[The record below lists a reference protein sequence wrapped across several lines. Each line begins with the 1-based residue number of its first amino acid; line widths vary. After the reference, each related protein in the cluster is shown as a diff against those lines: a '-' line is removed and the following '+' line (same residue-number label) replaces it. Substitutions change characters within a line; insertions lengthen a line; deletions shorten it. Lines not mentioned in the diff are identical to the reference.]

1 MNGKTPFPNFPV
13 LFITTTHPGWGYGH
27 ARRVISLVKEF
38 SRSQWHC
45 EVVDVV
51 FEKKNE
57 PCPDLLDTQFPST
70 TTNPSNIK
78 WPITFNV
85 IRSLS
90 AFHDWITGKFFSLVV
105 IDRREPPPTIIEK
118 IKALGD
124 IPIVAFDI
132 RANIPQPKKTRNHN
146 LVAHLKALGKITYV
160 INSIPSLE
168 NNWANLNGLCYLYLP
183 RNINPSHPTPQKK
196 THKKIKSDKREMLLY
211 LGEFSNREYITEAI
225 TQVGDYIISIE
236 SKQIEKSS
244 QKKGNDQET
253 LITVITSEKNFDIVK
268 TQLNRISDS
277 FPQKISY
284 RLLTFN
290 PNGIDWTGITILFV
304 HFGLM
309 GIEGIRKGI
318 PTYFLEPTPYHR
330 QLVQHYFP
338 QMLLS
343 QAIIKKKVIERKAHI
358 ENIGNKH
365 KQIIKILK
373 EFALSS
379 NLGKSQNRQRK
390 EVDSQKCD
398 LCYGNLSIK
407 QRQSWMNLSQC
418 CDCKS
423 YHLQPFFSISTSS
436 EDGRRLWD
444 APQENY
450 DMDYFIGEYEKSYGR
465 SYRDDEVVIKGFAR
479 NRMEMIEHLIKE
491 KKNRKQNRL
500 LDVGCAYGFF
510 LDIAK
515 ELNYDTYGVDI
526 SKHAGKQINSHHF
539 IRGDFLEKSTLQSW
553 LNEGILFD
561 VITLW
566 YVIEHF
572 PNIASVIK
580 RVSSIQAPGG
590 ILGLSTPNARG
601 LTSRIQQEKFLT
613 SSPTDHYYI
622 FSIKGLKKK
631 LSKFGYTYAGFR
643 AGGIHYRRFQE
654 ACPHFFWIP
663 KILYQKWAA
672 WTNLGDTME
681 VYFIKR

>member
-1 MNGKTPFPNFPV
+1 M
-13 LFITTTHPGWGYGH
+13 I
-27 ARRVISLVKEF
+27 
-38 SRSQWHC
+38 
-45 EVVDVV
+45 DVV

-57 PCPDLLDTQFPST
+57 PCPDLLDAQLPLT
-70 TTNPSNIK
+70 TTNLSNIK
-78 WPITFNV
+78 WPIAFNV
-85 IRSLS
+85 IRGLS
-90 AFHDWITGKFFSLVV
+90 AFHDWIAEKFFSLVV
-105 IDRREPPPTIIEK
+105 IDRREPPPIIIEK
-118 IKALGD
+118 IKTLGD

-132 RANIPQPKKTRNHN
+132 RANIPQSRKTKNHN
-146 LVAHLKALGKITYV
+146 LADYLKALEKITYV

-168 NNWANLNGLCYLYLP
+168 NSWANLNGLYYLYLP
-183 RNINPSHPTPQKK
+183 RSINSSHLIPQEK
-196 THKKIKSDKREMLLY
+196 THEKIKSDKRKMLLY
-211 LGEFSNREYITEAI
+211 LGEFSDREYIVEAI
-225 TQVGDYIISIE
+225 TRVGDYIISIK
-236 SKQIEKSS
+236 SKQIGKPS
-244 QKKGNDQET
+244 QKEGNDTKT
-253 LITVITSEKNFDIVK
+253 LIIVITSEKNFDIVK
-268 TQLNRISDS
+268 TQLNRILDS
-277 FPQKISY
+277 FPQKIPY
-284 RLLTFN
+284 QLLTFN
-290 PNGIDWTGITILFV
+290 PNGIDWTGITALFT

-309 GIEGIRKGI
+309 GIEGIWKGI

-343 QAIIKKKVIERKAHI
+343 QAITQKKVIEKKTHI

-365 KQIIKILK
+365 EQIIKVLEK
-373 EFALSS
+373 FALSS
-379 NLGKSQNRQRK
+379 NLGKSQNRQKK
-390 EVDSQKCD
+390 EVDPKKCD

-407 QRQSWMNLSQC
+407 QRRSWMNLSQC
-418 CDCKS
+418 YDCKS

-436 EDGRRLWD
+436 EDERRLWD

-450 DMDYFIGEYEKSYGR
+450 DSDYFIGEYEKSYGR
-465 SYRDDEVVIKGFAR
+465 SYRDDEIAIKGFAR
-479 NRMEMIEHLIKE
+479 KRMEMIEHLRKE
-491 KKNRKQNRL
+491 KRNRKQKRL

-526 SKHAGKQINSHHF
+526 SKHAGEQINSHHF
-539 IRGDFLEKSTLQSW
+539 IHGDFLEKSTLQSW

-572 PNIASVIK
+572 PDITPVIK

-601 LTSRIQQEKFLT
+601 LTSRTQQKNFLT

-643 AGGIHYRRFQE
+643 AGGIHYHRFQE
-654 ACPHFFWIP
+654 ACPHLFWIP
-663 KILYQKWAA
+663 QILYRKWAT